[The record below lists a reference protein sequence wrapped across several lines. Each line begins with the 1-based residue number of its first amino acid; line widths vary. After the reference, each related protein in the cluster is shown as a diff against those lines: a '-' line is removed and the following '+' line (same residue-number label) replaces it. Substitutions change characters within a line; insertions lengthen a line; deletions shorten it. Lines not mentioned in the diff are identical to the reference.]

1 MEEEEDRSDFIPIPS
16 SPISPP
22 KRDPP
27 PPLQRME
34 DESNSSG
41 TDSNGDRKVIK
52 SEVRL
57 RIGGGEASLVKVLIA
72 KRAAM
77 MDPGSILFDFAR
89 MEGED

>member
-1 MEEEEDRSDFIPIPS
+1 
-16 SPISPP
+16 
-22 KRDPP
+22 
-27 PPLQRME
+27 ME

-52 SEVRL
+52 SEARL

-77 MDPGSILFDFAR
+77 MDPGPFRLCADGRRGLRGSAILGTGGA
-89 MEGED
+89 

>member
-1 MEEEEDRSDFIPIPS
+1 MEEEEDRSDFIPISS

-22 KRDPP
+22 KRD

-52 SEVRL
+52 SEARL
-57 RIGGGEASLVKVLIA
+57 RIGGGDSLVKVLIA

>member
-52 SEVRL
+52 SEA

>member
-52 SEVRL
+52 SEGRL
-57 RIGGGEASLVKVLIA
+57 RIGGGDSLVKVLIA

>member
-1 MEEEEDRSDFIPIPS
+1 MEVEEDRSDFIPIPS

-22 KRDPP
+22 KRD

-52 SEVRL
+52 SEARL